1 MSDEDKT
8 TQEEKTEEPKN
19 EETKEQADEPKT
31 KEAAPAKE
39 KIETPAP
46 EATPEPEPEPEPPSP
61 ISDEI
66 QVTTGHKV
74 KMIGGE
80 DVAPG
85 MTIRAHERIIDVS
98 PKGEKRER
106 VQVFEGIILDL
117 GGAGNRRTMTVRKI
131 SKGGFGV
138 EKIFPLASPNL
149 VKIEVVKSA
158 KIRRAKLT
166 YLRNLKRRFKRKL
179 KETWVK

>member
-8 TQEEKTEEPKN
+8 TQDETTEDQPVEAPVVEPKT
-19 EETKEQADEPKT
+19 EETKEED
-31 KEAAPAKE
+31 PAEE
-39 KIETPAP
+39 KAEEPAP
-46 EATPEPEPEPEPPSP
+46 EATPEPEPPSP
-61 ISDEI
+61 ISDEM
-66 QVTTGHKV
+66 QDTTRHKG

-85 MTIRAHERIIDVS
+85 MTVRAHERIIDVS

-117 GGAGNRRTMTVRKI
+117 GGAGNKRTMTIRKI

-166 YLRNLKRRFKRKL
+166 YLRNLKQRFKRKL